1 MRKFLAALALFG
13 VLLIPTKNWSQGEKE
28 TSLQKTK
35 AAVEKLTKA
44 PQAVRKRL
52 EELKKTAKA
61 KLDAALGN
69 KKSGRVETGSFT
81 FPTAKLAAP
90 EGPRYSSAG
99 KRDPF
104 RPLGLG
110 KSVAKIPPQCR
121 EGNLSPLQEVTIR
134 QLKLVGIIWNI
145 GEPRAMVEDTA
156 GLGYVIKLGTP
167 IGECQNEGK
176 VKAIRPREVVI
187 EEKYRDPIFGT
198 SKTREVVMKLRIE

>member
-1 MRKFLAALALFG
+1 MRKLLAALALFG
-13 VLLIPTKNWSQGEKE
+13 ILLIPTKNWSQGEKE
-28 TSLQKTK
+28 TPSQKTK

-81 FPTAKLAAP
+81 FPMPKPEEP

-110 KSVAKIPPQCR
+110 KSVAKIPPQCLA
-121 EGNLSPLQEVTIR
+121 GNLSPLQEVTIS

-145 GEPRAMVEDTA
+145 GEHRAMVEESA
-156 GLGYVIKLGTP
+156 GLGYVIELGTP
-167 IGECQNEGK
+167 IGECRNEGK

-198 SKTREVVMKLRIE
+198 SKTREVVMKLYIE

>member
-1 MRKFLAALALFG
+1 MRKLLAALALFCL
-13 VLLIPTKNWSQGEKE
+13 LLIPSKNWSQAEKE
-28 TSLQKTK
+28 TPSQKTK

-44 PQAVRKRL
+44 PQTVRKKMA
-52 EELKKTAKA
+52 ELKKAAKA

-69 KKSGRVETGSFT
+69 KKSGRIETGSFT
-81 FPTAKLAAP
+81 FPTPKPEEP
-90 EGPRYSSAG
+90 EGSRYSSAG

-121 EGNLSPLQEVTIR
+121 EGNLSPLQEVTIS

-198 SKTREVVMKLRIE
+198 SKTREVVMKLYIE

>member
-1 MRKFLAALALFG
+1 MRKLLAALALFG
-13 VLLIPTKNWSQGEKE
+13 ILLIPSKNWSQGEKK
-28 TSLQKTK
+28 TPSQKTK
-35 AAVEKLTKA
+35 AAVENITKA
-44 PQAVRKRL
+44 PQVIREKM
-52 EELKKTAKA
+52 EGLKKAAKA

-81 FPTAKLAAP
+81 FPTPKLERP
-90 EGPRYSSAG
+90 GSPRYSTKG

-110 KSVAKIPPQCR
+110 KSIVKIPPECR
-121 EGNLSPLQEVTIR
+121 EGNLSPLQEVTIS
-134 QLKLVGIIWNI
+134 QLKLVGIVWNI

-156 GLGYVIKLGTP
+156 DLGYVIKFGTP

-198 SKTREVVMKLRIE
+198 SKTREVVMKLHSE

>member
-1 MRKFLAALALFG
+1 MRKVLVALALFAI
-13 VLLIPTKNWSQGEKE
+13 LLIPTKNWSQGEKE
-28 TSLQKTK
+28 TPSQKTK
-35 AAVEKLTKA
+35 TAVENLIKA
-44 PQAVRKRL
+44 PQAVRKKM

-81 FPTAKLAAP
+81 FPTPKPEGP

-121 EGNLSPLQEVTIR
+121 EGNLSPLQEVTIS

-187 EEKYRDPIFGT
+187 EEKYHDPIFGT
-198 SKTREVVMKLRIE
+198 SKIRKKIMELHRE

>member
-1 MRKFLAALALFG
+1 MRKLLAALALFG
-13 VLLIPTKNWSQGEKE
+13 ILLIPTKNWSQGEKK
-28 TSLQKTK
+28 TPSQKTK
-35 AAVEKLTKA
+35 AAVEKLIKA
-44 PQAVRKRL
+44 PQAVRKKM
-52 EELKKTAKA
+52 EEFKKTAKA

-81 FPTAKLAAP
+81 FPTPKP
-90 EGPRYSSAG
+90 EESEGPRYSSAG

-110 KSVAKIPPQCR
+110 KSVAPPNPECR
-121 EGNLSPLQEVTIR
+121 EGNLSPLQENIIS

-145 GEPRAMVEDTA
+145 DEPRAMVEDTA

-198 SKTREVVMKLRIE
+198 SKTREVVMKLHIE

>member
-1 MRKFLAALALFG
+1 MKKLLAALGLFG
-13 VLLIPTKNWSQGEKE
+13 ILLIPTKNWSQGEKE
-28 TSLQKTK
+28 TPSQKTK
-35 AAVEKLTKA
+35 AAVENLIKA

-52 EELKKTAKA
+52 EELKKSAKA

-81 FPTAKLAAP
+81 FPTPKPAGP

-110 KSVAKIPPQCR
+110 KSVAPPNPEC
-121 EGNLSPLQEVTIR
+121 EGNLSPLQEVTIS

-156 GLGYVIKLGTP
+156 GLGYVIKFGTP
-167 IGECQNEGK
+167 IGECQNEGT

-198 SKTREVVMKLRIE
+198 SKTREVVMKLHSE

>member
-1 MRKFLAALALFG
+1 MRKLLAALALFG
-13 VLLIPTKNWSQGEKE
+13 LLLIPTKNWSQAEKE
-28 TSLQKTK
+28 TPSQKTK

-44 PQAVRKRL
+44 PQTVRKKMA
-52 EELKKTAKA
+52 ELKKTAKA

-69 KKSGRVETGSFT
+69 KKPGKVETGSFT
-81 FPTAKLAAP
+81 FPTPKPEGP

-121 EGNLSPLQEVTIR
+121 EGNLSPLQKVTIS

-156 GLGYVIKLGTP
+156 GLSYVIKRGTS
-167 IGECQNEGK
+167 IGECQKEGK
-176 VKAIRPREVVI
+176 VKAIRLREVVI

-198 SKTREVVMKLRIE
+198 SKTRKVVMKLHSE

>member
-1 MRKFLAALALFG
+1 MRKLLAALALFG
-13 VLLIPTKNWSQGEKE
+13 ILLIPTKNWSQGEKE
-28 TSLQKTK
+28 TPSQKTK

-52 EELKKTAKA
+52 EELKKAAKA

-121 EGNLSPLQEVTIR
+121 EGNLSPLQEVTIS

-198 SKTREVVMKLRIE
+198 SKTREVVMKLHIE